1 MSRKSIAIPDSD
13 ETARKPDA
21 ALDLEEVTDDPGDIT
36 GLQTSNKTG
45 KHSSAE
51 KLAASRPEF
60 GSSPGAHPVDGAFGD
75 QTPEEAGLRG
85 PRLSLAGTN
94 QFHCESCGR
103 DLNTE
108 AELRTHE
115 IECRLAKQAAHPQ

>member
-1 MSRKSIAIPDSD
+1 MDRKTNSIADSD

-21 ALDLEEVTDDPGDIT
+21 ALETDEISDSAGDLG
-36 GLQTSNKTG
+36 GRQTSNKTG
-45 KHSSAE
+45 KHSSAV

-75 QTPEEAGLRG
+75 QDPQDVGLRG
-85 PRLSLAGTN
+85 PRLSLEGTN

-103 DLNTE
+103 DLNSE
-108 AELRTHE
+108 AELSQHQ
-115 IECRLAKQAAHPQ
+115 IECRLAKEATNHR